1 MSQLHLPA
9 RHTDEDLALAGSLA
23 QLLNSGD
30 LYVAWSTDGGAAK
43 PVIPATVHA
52 HAQEPLQETPVP
64 PATVATATPTSPAP
78 ARRNARRGGLLSRLR
93 ARRRR

>member
-23 QLLNSGD
+23 QLLGSGE
-30 LYVAWSTDGGAAK
+30 LFVAWSTDGGAAK

-52 HAQEPLQETPVP
+52 HEQQPLTELPML
-64 PATVATATPTSPAP
+64 PAVTATAAAP
-78 ARRNARRGGLLSRLR
+78 ARQRLTRRGGLLRRLR

>member
-23 QLLNSGD
+23 QLLGSGE
-30 LYVAWSTDGGAAK
+30 LFVAWSTDGGAAK

-52 HAQEPLQETPVP
+52 HEQQPLPDLPAP
-64 PATVATATPTSPAP
+64 PAVSATATAP
-78 ARRNARRGGLLSRLR
+78 ARQRTPRRGGLLRRLR